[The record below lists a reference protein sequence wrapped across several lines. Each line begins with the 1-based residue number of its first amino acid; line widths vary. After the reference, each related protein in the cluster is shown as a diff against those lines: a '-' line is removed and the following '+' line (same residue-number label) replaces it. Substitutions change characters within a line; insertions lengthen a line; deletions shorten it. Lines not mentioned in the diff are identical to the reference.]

1 MPTFGENLKNLRISR
16 GYSQERFARE
26 IGSNQMTVSSWE
38 VGTRTPLMPKI
49 KHIAEVFHVPL
60 SSLISLEDT
69 GKDEDLVQAVADA
82 LQRDPKIR
90 LLFDRTRYMSGTD
103 LDAVLGVV
111 NAITRERGQDE

>member
-1 MPTFGENLKNLRISR
+1 MPTFGENLRNLRISR

-60 SSLISLEDT
+60 SSLISLEST
-69 GKDEDLVQAVADA
+69 GDDEDIDRELIDII
-82 LQRDPKIR
+82 RSSPKLKSLINRIR
-90 LLFDRTRYMSGTD
+90 YLSDEDINIINDMINVMTRTK
-103 LDAVLGVV
+103 V
-111 NAITRERGQDE
+111 